1 MVNSPK
7 TNSQQETSEEYLYDF
22 WKSLPFPLCYVDP
35 LHFVLDINEK
45 LEQVFGYTQVEIA
58 GEDIEKFF
66 KEGSSLEELKK
77 EILRKGLV
85 KKEAIFLAKNKK
97 EIPVSLL
104 AIARKDKQGY
114 FNGYFLGIDNIYENE
129 ETYSPLELKG
139 QIKEKTRELEAKLS
153 ELKNSRLALLNMLED
168 AEESKK
174 DVEEERERTLS
185 IIANFV
191 DGLLNFNMENELI
204 LINAEAEKIFSLKN
218 QEVTGKSITEL
229 AKISSLE
236 SLIKILSDSPKPTKT
251 KKIKEVFKKELKIS
265 ERLILEVSTIPVA
278 REDERTGTLVILH
291 DVTREKLVEKLKT
304 EFVSISAHQLRTPLS
319 AIKWTI
325 KMLTDGDL
333 GELNQGQKDFL
344 EKIYISNERMIA
356 LINDLLDVTRIEE
369 GRYVYEL
376 TKVSFVDLI
385 QKMVDSYENEFRG
398 KEIKFSFKKPRTV
411 PKLSV
416 DVEKINLVFQNL
428 FDNALKYTGRGGK
441 VDILLKHNKKEKEIV
456 FSIKDTGIGIAKDQQ
471 DRIYTRF
478 FRGGNALKIE
488 TEGSGLGL
496 YIAKNIIDAHHGKI
510 WFESEEGKGSTFSFS
525 LSLK

>member
-1 MVNSPK
+1 MEKSSKANF
-7 TNSQQETSEEYLYDF
+7 QQEMSEEYLHDF
-22 WKSLPFPLCYVDP
+22 WKSLPFPLCYVDS

-45 LEQVFGYTQVEIA
+45 LEQVFGYTQVEIV

-66 KEGSSLEELKK
+66 KENSSLEELKK
-77 EILRKGLV
+77 EIVKKGSV
-85 KKEAIFLAKNKK
+85 KKEAIFLTKDKK
-97 EIPVSLL
+97 EIPVSLS

-114 FNGYFLGIDNIYENE
+114 FNGYFLGIDNIYKNE
-129 ETYSPLELKG
+129 EAYSPLELKD
-139 QIKEKTRELEAKLS
+139 QIKAKTMELEAKLS

-174 DVEEERERTLS
+174 EVEEERERTLS

-204 LINAEAEKIFSLKN
+204 LINAEAEKIFCLKN
-218 QEVTGKSITEL
+218 QEVTGKSVSDL
-229 AKISSLE
+229 AKISSLK
-236 SLIKILSDSPKPTKT
+236 SLMEIISGSQKPVKT
-251 KKIKEVFKKELKIS
+251 KKIEEVFKKELKIS
-265 ERLILEVSTIPVA
+265 EKLILEVSTIPVV

-291 DVTREKLVEKLKT
+291 NVTREKLVEKLKT

-333 GELNQGQKDFL
+333 GELNQGQKEFL
-344 EKIYISNERMIA
+344 DKIYVSNERMIA

-376 TKVSFVDLI
+376 TKVFFVDLI
-385 QKMVDSYENEFRG
+385 QKMVDSYKNEFSD
-398 KEIKFSFKKPRTV
+398 KEIKFSFKKPRTM

-428 FDNALKYTGRGGK
+428 FDNALKYTNKGGK
-441 VDILLKHNKKEKEIV
+441 VNVLLEYNKKKKEIV

-496 YIAKNIIDAHHGKI
+496 YIAKNIVDAHHGKV

-525 LSLK
+525 LPIK